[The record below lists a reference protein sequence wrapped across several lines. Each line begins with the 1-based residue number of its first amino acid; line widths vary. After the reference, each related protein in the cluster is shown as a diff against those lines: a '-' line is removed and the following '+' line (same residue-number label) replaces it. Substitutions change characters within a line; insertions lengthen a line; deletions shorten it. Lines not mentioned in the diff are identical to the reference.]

1 MLVKDT
7 RRIRREGRNVDANK
21 LIEVLERKYD
31 RQERFLKKFDDLD
44 HDTFTD
50 REGRILERGMYLGA
64 MLAYE
69 MAIIAVGRM
78 SENDRTK

>member
-1 MLVKDT
+1 MIDT
-7 RRIRREGRNVDANK
+7 RRIRREVRNVNVNK

-69 MAIIAVGRM
+69 MAIIAVERM